1 MSSTSKKYIV
11 ANWKMNSPTDSV
23 DYYFESLDVPENS
36 EMIICPPFVFLQ
48 RVLATCCN
56 EAKIGAQQCSSFANG
71 AYTGQVSASML
82 AQVGV
87 QFCLVGHS
95 EQRHYN
101 KSNNLLECVQRLH
114 EEKIVPIFCIGETK
128 DEYDRGQSLQVVEEQ
143 IKGLNFEFD
152 IIIAYEPIWSIGTG
166 IIPSMKSIDGIASFI
181 KSKTNSKPVLYGGS
195 VNVENASSFS
205 TAQNIDGLLIGGAS
219 LSSSSL
225 NEITK
230 RYLNSSD

>member
-1 MSSTSKKYIV
+1 M
-11 ANWKMNSPTDSV
+11 
-23 DYYFESLDVPENS
+23 
-36 EMIICPPFVFLQ
+36 
-48 RVLATCCN
+48 
-56 EAKIGAQQCSSFANG
+56 
-71 AYTGQVSASML
+71 
-82 AQVGV
+82 
-87 QFCLVGHS
+87 
-95 EQRHYN
+95 
-101 KSNNLLECVQRLH
+101 
-114 EEKIVPIFCIGETK
+114 
-128 DEYDRGQSLQVVEEQ
+128 EEQ